1 MAQAQLGDTVQV
13 HYTGKLPDG
22 TSFDSSLQRDPLQ
35 FTLGQ
40 GEIIP
45 GFEQAVV
52 GMAPGE
58 SKTETVPSDQ
68 AYGPHR
74 PEMVVAVDREQ
85 LPSDL
90 QPTVGQQLQ
99 MRKQDGTA
107 VPVVV
112 SDISDSQ
119 VTLDANHPLAGQDL
133 IFDITLV
140 AIV

>member
-1 MAQAQLGDTVQV
+1 MTQAQLGDTVQV

-22 TSFDSSLQRDPLQ
+22 TPFDSSLQRDPLQ

-45 GFEQAVV
+45 GFERAVV

-58 SKTETVPSDQ
+58 SKTETISSDQ

-74 PEMVVAVDREQ
+74 SEMIVEVGREQ
-85 LPSDL
+85 LPENL
-90 QPTVGQQLQ
+90 QPSVGQQLQ
-99 MRKQDGTA
+99 MRKQDGTTM
-107 VPVVV
+107 PVVV
-112 SDISDSQ
+112 SDISDSH

-133 IFDITLV
+133 TFDITLV